1 MLQAYTS
8 PMAKVIERSARAE
21 HRWPAIVAILIA
33 LAAYALLPSAF
44 LPALRYSVV
53 AIGLVL
59 LVPMIALNPHRMTR
73 QTRLSRLASMGLTV
87 VLGLANT
94 IALVQ
99 LVTLLVTG
107 GDEHGAVLIL
117 AALQVWATQVIV
129 FGLVFWELDRGGP
142 VWRTQKARKDLP
154 EADFRFPQ
162 DENGDSVIEVAM
174 RSSEKA
180 DWTANFVDYLYYS
193 LSNSMAFSPPDAVPL
208 TNRAKLLTGLEALG
222 SYILLVL
229 VIARAVS
236 LLGS

>member
-1 MLQAYTS
+1 
-8 PMAKVIERSARAE
+8 
-21 HRWPAIVAILIA
+21 
-33 LAAYALLPSAF
+33 
-44 LPALRYSVV
+44 
-53 AIGLVL
+53 
-59 LVPMIALNPHRMTR
+59 
-73 QTRLSRLASMGLTV
+73 
-87 VLGLANT
+87 
-94 IALVQ
+94 
-99 LVTLLVTG
+99 
-107 GDEHGAVLIL
+107 VLIL

-142 VWRTQKARKDLP
+142 VWRTQKARQDLP